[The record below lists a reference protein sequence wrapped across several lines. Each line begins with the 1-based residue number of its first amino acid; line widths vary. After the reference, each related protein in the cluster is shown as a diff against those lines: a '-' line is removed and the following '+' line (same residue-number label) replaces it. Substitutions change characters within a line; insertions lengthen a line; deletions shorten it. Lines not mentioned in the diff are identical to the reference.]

1 LEIVELNVA
10 EHAEHSHLF
19 DVQIPILHRFPHGRV
34 ESKAALETKKRRR
47 EVEVGPDSAGFFQIQ
62 HISGFSHEGF
72 HSFEDS
78 IKKFFTPDV
87 DVS

>member
-1 LEIVELNVA
+1 MFFTSVLEIVELNVA

-47 EVEVGPDSAGFFQIQ
+47 EVEVGPDS
-62 HISGFSHEGF
+62 
-72 HSFEDS
+72 
-78 IKKFFTPDV
+78 
-87 DVS
+87 